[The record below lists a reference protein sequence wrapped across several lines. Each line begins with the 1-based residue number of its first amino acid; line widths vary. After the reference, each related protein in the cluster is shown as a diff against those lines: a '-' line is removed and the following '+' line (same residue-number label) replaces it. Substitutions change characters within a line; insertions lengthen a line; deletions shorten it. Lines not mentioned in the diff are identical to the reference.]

1 MQSIKKELLIKASQE
16 TAFRVFTERMGD
28 WWPKSHHIGKTP
40 PTDSILEQK
49 VQGRWYSTHE
59 DGTECTIGKVL
70 IWDPYGR
77 VVIAWQVNGNF
88 QYDPDLISEVEV
100 LFQAEEPGLTRVT
113 MEHRVAAS
121 GPSPAARLPSTASY
135 RRGPGS
141 AGRYTSDDC
150 R

>member
-1 MQSIKKELLIKASQE
+1 MQFIKKELLVKASQE

-49 VQGRWYSTHE
+49 VEGRWYSTHE
-59 DGTECTIGKVL
+59 DGTECNIGKVL
-70 IWDPYGR
+70 IWDPFGR

-100 LFQAEEPGLTRVT
+100 LFLAEEPGLTRVS
-113 MEHRVAAS
+113 MEHRD
-121 GPSPAARLPSTASY
+121 LEKL
-135 RRGPGS
+135 
-141 AGRYTSDDC
+141 AGGAKIIEDMDNGWGFILNLYKQIADES
-150 R
+150 